1 MRCFWFVCQ
10 QHKLLPPSMTL
21 PPITIDVLIFVAF
34 FLLNI
39 IIGFRYRGKNQSLRE
54 YAIGDKKFSTA
65 TLTATIVATWMSGSG
80 LFINLENT
88 YKQGL
93 YYVIPDIIG
102 TPMCLLITGYI
113 VGPRMGKFLNNVSVP
128 ESLGKLYGKAVQAIA
143 GIATVLRSTGYMA
156 LQLQV
161 IARVLAILFDYEG
174 LELVTI
180 SAIIITLYSLSG
192 GVKAVTFTDVLQFL
206 TFGTLLPLLALTI
219 WNNLQ
224 GPTQVAHMFQ
234 TSPLLSFKEVVSWSP
249 KFIDSLVFM
258 AYLMIPAL
266 PPQLFQRMVMAR
278 DTAQIKRS
286 FGYAAIACL
295 GIELCMLWIAV
306 MILVDQPNLEANT
319 IMGYI
324 VNTHTYP
331 GLKGLLGIG
340 VIALAMST
348 ADSVLNSCAVII
360 ANDILPPLGLQ
371 KQSSLNTARW
381 STLVLGML
389 GLMMTL
395 RTRDLLQI
403 LLGAANFYIPNVAP
417 APMLLAIFGFKT
429 SSRVVLMAMG
439 AGATA
444 TAACIFYFKNV
455 HSFLPCLLAN
465 MITMVCLH
473 YLLGEK
479 GGWQQL
485 DPTSPLAL
493 ERAARR
499 QRWKWRLNAI
509 KNFKLY
515 PYLQQNLPSQE
526 GLYFFFGL
534 YTMAATYAVFYTIDA
549 AETKAYQQIYDSIY
563 CTVLVGATAFLTFP
577 IWPPAIKSH
586 RFIAFFWPLG
596 IGAILFFAGTLLV
609 IIGALHHMQV
619 MILMTNLLVAF
630 LLLQWPL
637 TIFLASIGAC
647 VAVGYFTYCTG
658 TMPPVSILGFI
669 QMIYG
674 ILLVAGLALKG
685 KQAYRGLVISHAQLR
700 EDNHFTNRAFL
711 AALRHQ
717 ARLQQEASLYPLAA
731 LERSEP
737 LHAFPQTPT
746 KAQLMASNAALHQYV
761 YALDTLNKHLRQMLH
776 LAQEPIHLVVESIDL
791 DAIWQDVRQTLYQ
804 HNRSIKVILQ
814 HHAKTKSLQGDSSQ
828 IRRLLYTAV
837 AYAAAYPK
845 TQRPILLH
853 IEDTQLAYPIVSIPG
868 YVKHIEALLIM
879 ITTESTLP
887 ILKKWYLGSV
897 DHLSLQCPQDIGE
910 LSLTYNQQII
920 AAHYGATEMISTA
933 TGVTQ
938 VYVLPKDVRSVRPP
952 TMDQW
957 QVTTSSD
964 RTTEIVHPAE
974 HAFVQQVLAKTPMEH
989 RLLQEAL
996 QVIKQYHATS
1006 QLGTSEPAYLHPIAV
1021 AHTLLAY
1028 TQNVDTLLAALL
1040 HDTID
1045 TTRLSW
1051 HYIALRFNPVVQR
1064 IVEGVTSVDTRL
1076 SSFKKIQLSRQE
1088 AILKLLE
1095 VKDERV
1101 LYVKLADRL
1110 HHTRTMETDLPPT
1123 QQESMAEETLQFYVP
1138 LATHLGLT
1146 PIAEELKEKCLKVIN
1161 VRKL

>member
-1 MRCFWFVCQ
+1 MSWSRFMS
-10 QHKLLPPSMTL
+10 LPTV
-21 PPITIDVLIFVAF
+21 TIDTLIFVVF
-34 FLLNI
+34 FVLNI
-39 IIGFRYRGKNQSLRE
+39 IVGFRYRGKRQSFRE

-65 TLTATIVATWMSGSG
+65 TLTATLVATVMSGSVFFVG
-80 LFINLENT
+80 LENT
-88 YKQGL
+88 YQKGL
-93 YYVIPDIIG
+93 YYALATLIG
-102 TPMCLLITGYI
+102 ATARILIAGRI
-113 VGPRMGKFLNNVSVP
+113 VGPRMGKFLDNVSLP
-128 ESLGKLYGKAVQAIA
+128 DALGKLYGKYVQLIA
-143 GIATVLRSTGYMA
+143 GISCVVLSVGYIAVQFKIMA
-156 LQLQV
+156 KILAIVFNYESPIVVV
-161 IARVLAILFDYEG
+161 IAAAI
-174 LELVTI
+174 V
-180 SAIIITLYSLSG
+180 TLYSLSG
-192 GVKAVTFTDVLQFL
+192 GVKAVTFTDVLQFF
-206 TFGTLLPLLALTI
+206 TFGTLLPILALTI

-224 GPTQVAHMFQ
+224 DHSQVVHMLR
-234 TSPLLSFKEVVSWSP
+234 TNPLFSLKEVIGWSP
-249 KFIDSLVFM
+249 EFLHTL
-258 AYLMIPAL
+258 ALMVYFAIPELA
-266 PPQLFQRMVMAR
+266 PELFQRIAMAK
-278 DTAQIKRS
+278 DTTQVKHSMTWSALI
-286 FGYAAIACL
+286 FL
-295 GIELCMLWIAV
+295 GLKLCIIWIA
-306 MILVDQPNLEANT
+306 ILLLTDQTGLASHEVVPY
-319 IMGYI
+319 M
-324 VNTHTYP
+324 VNTHLYT
-331 GLKGLLGIG
+331 GLKGFLGIG
-340 VIALAMST
+340 VIALSMST
-348 ADSVLNSCAVII
+348 ADSTINSTAVII
-360 ANDILPPLGLQ
+360 ANDVLPPLKLQ
-371 KQSSLNTARW
+371 KEGSLKAAKNA
-381 STLVLGML
+381 TLFLGIFAVFL
-389 GLMMTL
+389 ALRIQGLL
-395 RTRDLLQI
+395 ELI
-403 LLGAANFYIPNVAP
+403 LFSACFYAP
-417 APMLLAIFGFKT
+417 IVVVPMLLAVFGFQT
-429 SSRVVLMAMG
+429 SRRVVLLGMG
-439 AGATA
+439 AGA
-444 TAACIFYFKNV
+444 AAV
-455 HSFLPCLLAN
+455 SFFLFVLHWDEVICMPPSLLAN
-465 MITMVCLH
+465 LTVMLGAH
-473 YLLGEK
+473 YLLQER
-479 GGWQQL
+479 GGWQRL
-485 DPTSPLAL
+485 APNDPLAL

-499 QRWKWRLNAI
+499 QAWQWRLNAI
-509 KNFKLY
+509 KSFRLY
-515 PYLQQNLPSQE
+515 PYLQHNLPSQE
-526 GLYFFFGL
+526 GFYFFFGL
-534 YTMAATYAVFYTIDA
+534 YTIAATYAAFYTVGDV
-549 AETKAYQQIYDSIY
+549 ESQAYQAINTGIYY
-563 CTVLVGATAFLTFP
+563 TVLPVITAFLTLA
-577 IWPPAIKSH
+577 IWPDSLKKS

-596 IGAILFFAGTLLV
+596 IGGILFFAGTLLA
-609 IIGALHHMQV
+609 IMSHFHHIQV
-619 MILMTNLLVAF
+619 MIMMINLLLSV

-637 TIFLASIGAC
+637 ALFLA
-647 VAVGYFTYCTG
+647 FTG
-658 TMPPVSILGFI
+658 TCTAVLFFTHYTGTTLPLSMLGSM
-669 QMIYG
+669 QMIYL
-674 ILLVAGLALKG
+674 ILLFASLLIALKG
-685 KQAYRGLVISHAQLR
+685 RQVYRGLVISHAQLR

-837 AYAAAYPK
+837 AYAAAYPQ

-879 ITTESTLP
+879 ITAESTLP

>member
-1 MRCFWFVCQ
+1 MS
-10 QHKLLPPSMTL
+10 LPS
-21 PPITIDVLIFVAF
+21 ISIIDILIFVVF
-34 FLLNI
+34 FVLNI
-39 IIGFRYRGKNQSLRE
+39 IVGFRYRGKRQSFRE

-65 TLTATIVATWMSGSG
+65 TLTATLVATFASGSV
-80 LFINLENT
+80 LFVGLENT
-88 YKQGL
+88 YQKGL
-93 YYVIPDIIG
+93 YYALATLIG
-102 TPMCLLITGYI
+102 ATARILIAGRI
-113 VGPRMGKFLNNVSVP
+113 VGPRMGKFLDNVSLP
-128 ESLGKLYGKAVQAIA
+128 DALGKLYGKYVQLIA
-143 GIATVLRSTGYMA
+143 GISCVILSVGYIAVQFKIMA
-156 LQLQV
+156 K
-161 IARVLAILFDYEG
+161 ILAIVFNYESPI
-174 LELVTI
+174 VVI
-180 SAIIITLYSLSG
+180 IAAAIVTLYSLSG
-192 GVKAVTFTDVLQFL
+192 GVKAVTFTDVLQFF
-206 TFGTLLPLLALTI
+206 TFGTLLPIIALTI

-224 GPTQVAHMFQ
+224 DHSQVVHMLKTNPLFSLKEVIGWSPEFLHTLALMVYFAIPELAPEIFQRIAMAKDTTQVKHSMTWSALIFLGLKLCIMWIAILLLTDQ
-234 TSPLLSFKEVVSWSP
+234 TGLASNEVVP
-249 KFIDSLVFM
+249 YM
-258 AYLMIPAL
+258 
-266 PPQLFQRMVMAR
+266 
-278 DTAQIKRS
+278 
-286 FGYAAIACL
+286 
-295 GIELCMLWIAV
+295 
-306 MILVDQPNLEANT
+306 
-319 IMGYI
+319 
-324 VNTHTYP
+324 VNTHLYT
-331 GLKGLLGIG
+331 GLKGFLGIG
-340 VIALAMST
+340 VIALSMST
-348 ADSVLNSCAVII
+348 ADSTINSTAVII
-360 ANDILPPLGLQ
+360 ANDVLPPLKLQ
-371 KQSSLNTARW
+371 KEGSLKAAKNA
-381 STLVLGML
+381 TLFLGIFAVFL
-389 GLMMTL
+389 ALRIQGLL
-395 RTRDLLQI
+395 ELI
-403 LLGAANFYIPNVAP
+403 LFSACFYAP
-417 APMLLAIFGFKT
+417 IVVVPMLLAVFGFQT
-429 SSRVVLMAMG
+429 SRRVVLLGMG
-439 AGATA
+439 AGA
-444 TAACIFYFKNV
+444 AAV
-455 HSFLPCLLAN
+455 SFLLFVLHWDEVICMPPSLLAN
-465 MITMVCLH
+465 LIVMLGAH
-473 YLLGEK
+473 YLLQEK
-479 GGWQQL
+479 GGWQRL
-485 DPTSPLAL
+485 APNDPLAL

-499 QRWKWRLNAI
+499 QAWQWRLNAI
-509 KNFKLY
+509 KSFRLY
-515 PYLQQNLPSQE
+515 PYLQHNLPSQE
-526 GLYFFFGL
+526 GFYFFFGL
-534 YTMAATYAVFYTIDA
+534 YTIAATYAAFYTVGDV
-549 AETKAYQQIYDSIY
+549 ESQAYQAINTGIYY
-563 CTVLVGATAFLTFP
+563 TVLPVITAFLTLA
-577 IWPPAIKSH
+577 IWPDSLKKS

-596 IGAILFFAGTLLV
+596 IGGILFFAGTLLA
-609 IIGALHHMQV
+609 IMSHFHHIQV
-619 MILMTNLLVAF
+619 MIMMINLLLSV

-637 TIFLASIGAC
+637 ALFLA
-647 VAVGYFTYCTG
+647 FTG
-658 TMPPVSILGFI
+658 TCTAVLFFTHYTGTALPLSTLGSM
-669 QMIYG
+669 QMIYL
-674 ILLVAGLALKG
+674 ILLFASLLIALKG
-685 KQAYRGLVISHAQLR
+685 RQVYRGLVISHAQLR

-737 LHAFPQTPT
+737 LHAFQQTPT

-776 LAQEPIHLVVESIDL
+776 LAQEPMHLVVESIDL

-814 HHAKTKSLQGDSSQ
+814 HHAKTKLVQGDSSQ

-964 RTTEIVHPAE
+964 RTAEIVHPAE

-1076 SSFKKIQLSRQE
+1076 SSFKKIQLSNQE

-1110 HHTRTMETDLPPT
+1110 HHTRTMETNLPPT
-1123 QQESMAEETLQFYVP
+1123 QQKSMAEETLQFYVP
-1138 LATHLGLT
+1138 FATHLGLT

-1161 VRKL
+1161 VHKL